1 VILSDLQKDALGE
14 LFNIGVGRAA
24 SSLSQIVRD
33 EVSLSAPQVT
43 LAKTE
48 DLTST
53 LLGAEFSEFSMVSLD
68 FSGPFDAKAMLLFPE
83 RNALT
88 IINSML
94 DAELTPEEMSEFEQ
108 EAMCEVGNVILN
120 ACISALADM
129 LDIEFLGGLPE
140 HHFGDHQTI
149 AAMSADQESVVLLLQ
164 IDLLISQKL
173 IEGRFVF
180 LLSIDSLQTLLECVD
195 GFLASQGMV

>member
-14 LFNIGVGRAA
+14 LFDIGVGRAA

-140 HHFGDHQTI
+140 HHIGDHQTI